1 MVGRSGCL
9 DSARFYSQVVELEGQ
24 LLLGFLL
31 ETLDQQTQE
40 LGFEDAL
47 KNAVVLLLVD
57 DEDVVL
63 QGADRDGR

>member
-1 MVGRSGCL
+1 M
-9 DSARFYSQVVELEGQ
+9 DWARFYSQVVELEGQ

-31 ETLDQQTQE
+31 EALDQQTQE